1 MDITELRGT
10 VLKRFQELT
19 DTEQTIVETMG
30 DHPIGEIILKVI
42 GPELTEI
49 FSEPEGETD
58 RMLADDMP
66 NMPSRDQA
74 FGGRMD
80 NREDED
86 IPDLARDMPEEFR
99 EPMGDMPQEMQ
110 REMDRNIAARKTIF
124 YPNYY
129 KMD

>member
-1 MDITELRGT
+1 MDMTELRGT

-19 DTEQTIVETMG
+19 DIEQSVVETMG

-49 FSEPEGETD
+49 FSEPEDETD
-58 RMLADDMP
+58 RMLADD
-66 NMPSRDQA
+66 MPSRDQA

-80 NREDED
+80 SQEDED

-99 EPMGDMPQEMQ
+99 EPMGDMPQKMQ
-110 REMDRNIAARKTIF
+110 REMASR
-124 YPNYY
+124 
-129 KMD
+129 

>member
-1 MDITELRGT
+1 MDMTELRGT

-19 DTEQTIVETMG
+19 DTEQAVVETMG

-66 NMPSRDQA
+66 QA
-74 FGGRMD
+74 FGI
-80 NREDED
+80 REASDED

-99 EPMGDMPQEMQ
+99 EPMGNMPQEMQ
-110 REMDRNIAARKTIF
+110 REMASR
-124 YPNYY
+124 
-129 KMD
+129 

>member
-1 MDITELRGT
+1 MDISQLKGAVLERYQSLTEDEMML
-10 VLKRFQELT
+10 
-19 DTEQTIVETMG
+19 VETMQDTAVG
-30 DHPIGEIILKVI
+30 QAILKVFQ
-42 GPELTEI
+42 PVVEEI

-110 REMDRNIAARKTIF
+110 REMASR
-124 YPNYY
+124 
-129 KMD
+129 